1 MKLYPNI
8 EFSNNLIE
16 NEETTITYSG
26 YLFQNNSDSVTIVYG
41 FGNSWNNT
49 TELEMQKNENGFSAK
64 VKALEFS
71 NFNFCFRNSN
81 YQWDNNNYQNYT
93 APISKPKLN
102 EAFIINENVIEN
114 IMNDILEY
122 DVSQIKNDTQ
132 SKISEEQEIVNT
144 IEDFEID
151 IKNDEPIDI
160 ESSAVNITEEASLA
174 KDIEQVFNDL
184 YSKVDSDNETET
196 NLENNS
202 ENSELNIN
210 SLIDEIL
217 SPVEESTSFNEDT
230 YTVSEENI
238 IPDNSIEESEE
249 DEQVNTLINDLIEN
263 LYENVNSNLELSSK
277 ININDNFS
285 ENIINDL
292 TNNSENIL
300 EDELSNTN
308 EDNLEINISNIIENI
323 ENNPINDEDFNFENE
338 IQEEINNSINEFSE
352 DSLFDNLNSNTK
364 VDDSN
369 ALIEIDND
377 NELVVSARSL
387 SKFYL
392 LKKKI
397 KLAFYKLLSLPKKII
412 SNLGPQNN

>member
-132 SKISEEQEIVNT
+132 LKISEEQEIVNT

-217 SPVEESTSFNEDT
+217 SPVEESISFNEDT